1 MLAYQAISSTERGG
15 SGEPLNSATGWA
27 LASLGPPKNSTSKRI
42 ISSQTP
48 KPFNSYWSTRLNK
61 IRPTT
66 PSTQFDAPKPAS
78 RECNGTCS
86 ETPTENFIQK
96 ESENESSLRP
106 NTPVKSTDISL
117 PEPTLRT
124 NELNR
129 KVTRVPPLFKKI
141 DNSTEDRPL
150 SYAANSIPIIGNNL
164 LKEAKSGDLGSSILN
179 GVLATSVYKY
189 VDRTANEE
197 TGSTLEKS
205 QPTTERPKIT
215 GDCNTTTSSSVNGN
229 VSVSEPTPV
238 INYTTTLATGRIET
252 SSSRNDS
259 ESSTPPTVMTLLP
272 TESASDPG
280 ASSAPSIKTTT
291 NAEIAIESLLKS
303 TEGSVDVSLETHKS
317 AESTTGTSYNSDHTL
332 PNTSETPTMSVG
344 VSSST
349 VSSERISRVNVTESS
364 VMNATTPLT
373 ELSSSSTDLP
383 EEAIPTEPLTN
394 SSIPKLNT
402 TAVHQASTTTST
414 TEPTPTPT
422 AATVITVASVRSD
435 SPPAMNVSEIPT
447 TTSPQTTLPLEA
459 NDIPEA
465 ITLLKPLAK
474 QNHSSTSPAPATTP
488 SIENLTEKSPPND
501 SVQNQTHAIGSVTTV
516 EPKEPSTAK
525 ASTASRNVEI
535 PSDQTTMESTTR
547 HVELDENRILPGS
560 VTTLKPSSPV
570 TEAAKEKDTPEHLE
584 TTISADEVD
593 VSYSSDDT
601 PAKDV
606 PDRTT
611 LPPITVLPSSVP
623 SPVEVTTV
631 KQVTKGMVNSS
642 TEKYNTSTSI
652 FDLDEKNEDED
663 DSLRLK
669 YNVTMNLNA
678 TDQDDHNDY
687 SDHNEK
693 EGEDDSE
700 DVQTTTTLVVIEEI
714 TTTKQPTTSTTV
726 TTTSTEPPTTPE
738 VPPEEDISDKDSI
751 PSDDSAS
758 EPRLR
763 LTFQASFKEM
773 CLAKESLPESISTF
787 FASVGMRPIPQKQ
800 VKVLNL
806 EASECSSKALP
817 LTERVPVIVQIT
829 DVRGKG
835 DHNLTDALYS
845 QLRQNRFDF
854 KYQLTG
860 IELGARPSVPDE
872 DAEWGG
878 TVIAA
883 IVVSSV
889 AGLSLLCL
897 TILLVIMRKRQKGFT
912 YGQRC
917 TPVSLEDYSLDNI
930 SVFNSVRRKAMRASK
945 RSYGNP
951 AFDDPVTIT
960 NPLNFAGL
968 SNMANSHSKI
978 DNEYSE
984 VPTVTVKPDELPLGA
999 ETKNRYANVIPIPET
1014 RVPLRGPDGEDVFI
1028 NANFV
1033 KGAKSVEKFYIAC
1046 QAPLENTVADFWKMI
1061 WEQQAQVILMLTDLH
1076 ENGVEKCADYL
1087 PPSEVLD
1094 CHRVFGDLQVT
1105 LKKREVREKYIIS
1118 SIQLRNLESN
1128 LWREVIH
1135 LWYTNWPI
1143 RGVPEDLTSI
1153 IAYLIEARSYTR
1165 PGHPIVVHCSP
1176 GTGRTGTIIAIDTA
1190 IRDFET
1196 DRMVDIPKTVYGIR
1210 RDRAGAVQ
1218 TNLQYYL
1225 IYQVIHLYATKLTG
1239 GGLDSI

>member
-1 MLAYQAISSTERGG
+1 MESHSLKRKASKLQHVRKALLLRPQTGNFCALRHLLSRLPLVTERSSRCFKKPLFATLSAKKPPSLNGVLLFLNGARASEEETSTRRLTLSAPKTRRPLRPNNIRNTIKKIPENVLEQQQSKDPSPYSSTTSSGTTGIHRLSSSTRKTSNTVDYLARNTVPVASVTESSRKPSKLRPSPDHMLAYQAISSTERGG

-252 SSSRNDS
+252 SSRNDS
-259 ESSTPPTVMTLLP
+259 ESSTQPTVMTLLP

-373 ELSSSSTDLP
+373 ESSSSSTDLP
-383 EEAIPTEPLTN
+383 EEPIPTEPLTN

-465 ITLLKPLAK
+465 ITLLKPLSK

-488 SIENLTEKSPPND
+488 SIENLTEKSPLNY

-525 ASTASRNVEI
+525 ASTPASRNVEV

-570 TEAAKEKDTPEHLE
+570 TEAAKEKDTPDHLE

-623 SPVEVTTV
+623 TPVEVTTV
-631 KQVTKGMVNSS
+631 KQVTKWMVNSS

-652 FDLDEKNEDED
+652 FDLDEK
-663 DSLRLK
+663 
-669 YNVTMNLNA
+669 
-678 TDQDDHNDY
+678 
-687 SDHNEK
+687 
-693 EGEDDSE
+693 
-700 DVQTTTTLVVIEEI
+700 
-714 TTTKQPTTSTTV
+714 
-726 TTTSTEPPTTPE
+726 
-738 VPPEEDISDKDSI
+738 
-751 PSDDSAS
+751 
-758 EPRLR
+758 
-763 LTFQASFKEM
+763 
-773 CLAKESLPESISTF
+773 
-787 FASVGMRPIPQKQ
+787 
-800 VKVLNL
+800 
-806 EASECSSKALP
+806 
-817 LTERVPVIVQIT
+817 
-829 DVRGKG
+829 
-835 DHNLTDALYS
+835 
-845 QLRQNRFDF
+845 
-854 KYQLTG
+854 
-860 IELGARPSVPDE
+860 
-872 DAEWGG
+872 
-878 TVIAA
+878 
-883 IVVSSV
+883 
-889 AGLSLLCL
+889 
-897 TILLVIMRKRQKGFT
+897 KR
-912 YGQRC
+912 
-917 TPVSLEDYSLDNI
+917 
-930 SVFNSVRRKAMRASK
+930 RRR
-945 RSYGNP
+945 
-951 AFDDPVTIT
+951 
-960 NPLNFAGL
+960 
-968 SNMANSHSKI
+968 
-978 DNEYSE
+978 
-984 VPTVTVKPDELPLGA
+984 
-999 ETKNRYANVIPIPET
+999 
-1014 RVPLRGPDGEDVFI
+1014 
-1028 NANFV
+1028 
-1033 KGAKSVEKFYIAC
+1033 
-1046 QAPLENTVADFWKMI
+1046 
-1061 WEQQAQVILMLTDLH
+1061 
-1076 ENGVEKCADYL
+1076 
-1087 PPSEVLD
+1087 
-1094 CHRVFGDLQVT
+1094 
-1105 LKKREVREKYIIS
+1105 
-1118 SIQLRNLESN
+1118 
-1128 LWREVIH
+1128 
-1135 LWYTNWPI
+1135 
-1143 RGVPEDLTSI
+1143 
-1153 IAYLIEARSYTR
+1153 
-1165 PGHPIVVHCSP
+1165 
-1176 GTGRTGTIIAIDTA
+1176 
-1190 IRDFET
+1190 
-1196 DRMVDIPKTVYGIR
+1196 
-1210 RDRAGAVQ
+1210 
-1218 TNLQYYL
+1218 
-1225 IYQVIHLYATKLTG
+1225 
-1239 GGLDSI
+1239 